1 MNILFS
7 MAFRNIGRNK
17 RRSILSAVALS
28 VGVMLLLLMVG
39 FLNGEMNSTQDMTIR
54 LQSGHLQVRAPS
66 YNENKTSL
74 KWEDLIE
81 DPDKKAQQIAS
92 LAPVLA
98 ATPRL
103 YLSGILAV
111 QEQTA
116 GVRIYGLDPLSP
128 ASEPYESGIVAGT
141 NITPDDKNAILMGRP
156 LAERLKLNV
165 GDTIQLSVN
174 TSNGD
179 VADQN
184 FEVRGIYTTNV
195 IGFDKSTIIMPL
207 AKAQAMGKTENH
219 ASLIFVLLKDRNDTD
234 AVISSIQ
241 GSGYQVLGWSEMN
254 EFMMVMEEMAGQYFI
269 IFYII
274 VLSITASVITNT
286 QLMAVFERTRE
297 IGVLTSM
304 GMKARRILALF
315 MLEAG
320 YLAVAGTFI
329 GIILGISVNLLF
341 GIVGFTFG
349 DFGLTDVLMPN
360 TIYPQINFS
369 NIVEISIYSLVITML
384 ASIYPAFVA
393 ARMEPVE
400 ALHSSL

>member
-39 FLNGEMNSTQDMTIR
+39 FLNGEMNSTQETTIR
-54 LQSGHLQVRAPS
+54 LQSGHLQVRAQN

-81 DPDKKAQQIAS
+81 DPYTKAQQIAS
-92 LAPVLA
+92 LSPVLA

-116 GVRIYGLDPLSP
+116 GVRIYGLDPSSP
-128 ASEPYESGIVAGT
+128 ASEPYSSGIVAGT

-179 VADQN
+179 VAEQN

-207 AKAQAMGKTENH
+207 AKAQAMGKAENH

-234 AVISSIQ
+234 AVIASIQ
-241 GSGYQVLGWSEMN
+241 GGGYQILGWSEMN
-254 EFMMVMEEMAGQYFI
+254 EFMMVMEEMAGQYFM

-329 GIILGISVNLLF
+329 GIVLGILVNQLF
-341 GIVGFTFG
+341 GMVGFTFG

-360 TIYPQINFS
+360 TIYPQINFV